1 MSWFKNIF
9 NKVSGMKDNTE
20 QQEIMNKIN
29 DTYDSIAKGVEE
41 LNAKVVSVKELKVK
55 LKNLPPPPPPPPPP
69 EKPNEIVNSSEDE
82 KKKKEKEEEDIRK
95 KQKEEEDIKRKQK
108 EEEEKNKVV
117 PPIVPNEPGNIVTKT
132 SSDAPLVAREA
143 SSDSSSSPLP
153 IPGAVDATPRGDFG
167 SLDYG
172 GGKKRKTRA
181 KAKRTISKNKNNS
194 NKRTRKNKNKNKEAT
209 PSEANTE
216 TAAQV
221 T

>member
-1 MSWFKNIF
+1 MSWFKNVF

-29 DTYDSIAKGVEE
+29 DTYESIAKGVEE

-55 LKNLPPPPPPPPPP
+55 LKNLPPPPPPPV
-69 EKPNEIVNSSEDE
+69 KSNEIVNSSEDE

>member
-1 MSWFKNIF
+1 MSWFKNVF

-29 DTYDSIAKGVEE
+29 DTYESIAKGIEE
-41 LNAKVVSVKELKVK
+41 LNAKVVSVKELKIK
-55 LKNLPPPPPPPPPP
+55 LKNLPPPPP

-117 PPIVPNEPGNIVTKT
+117 PPIVPNEPSNIVTKT
-132 SSDAPLVAREA
+132 SSDAPLVVREA
-143 SSDSSSSPLP
+143 SSDYSSSPLP
-153 IPGAVDATPRGDFG
+153 MPGAVDATPTDGLK
-167 SLDYG
+167 SLDYD

-216 TAAQV
+216 AAAQV

>member
-1 MSWFKNIF
+1 MSWFKNII

-20 QQEIMNKIN
+20 QQEIMSKIN
-29 DTYDSIAKGVEE
+29 DTYESITKGVEE

-55 LKNLPPPPPPPPPP
+55 LKNLPPPPPP
-69 EKPNEIVNSSEDE
+69 EKSNEIVNSSEDE

-95 KQKEEEDIKRKQK
+95 KQKEEEDIRKKQ
-108 EEEEKNKVV
+108 EEEKKKVV
-117 PPIVPNEPGNIVTKT
+117 PLIAPIEPGNIVTKT

-153 IPGAVDATPRGDFG
+153 MPGAVDATPRGDFG

>member
-1 MSWFKNIF
+1 MSWFKNVF

-29 DTYDSIAKGVEE
+29 DTYESIAKGVEE
-41 LNAKVVSVKELKVK
+41 LNAKVVSVKELKIK
-55 LKNLPPPPPPPPPP
+55 LKNLPPPPPPPV
-69 EKPNEIVNSSEDE
+69 KSNEIVNSSEEE
-82 KKKKEKEEEDIRK
+82 KKKKE
-95 KQKEEEDIKRKQK
+95 KEEEDIKRKQK

-143 SSDSSSSPLP
+143 SSDYSSSPLP
-153 IPGAVDATPRGDFG
+153 MPGAVDVTPTDGLK
-167 SLDYG
+167 SLDYD

-216 TAAQV
+216 GAAQV